1 MKRLIFFSVMCL
13 ACLRCSRE
21 TGESGTYTLYKE
33 YLIDSYVSVDHM
45 SISPVRGATFA
56 INCSGPVYSIT
67 SDDAANVATFKELAA
82 KKNDNF
88 KQEATVDAC
97 YSPGDYECF
106 AEDFTE
112 IHISSD
118 ISWDDKHSAGDSL
131 NDLCYFMAYSYASAL
146 NGELSYGALS
156 WIKKRV
162 NELTAADLELLSV
175 KSVWLGFFDSELS
188 ISKPQI
194 ITVSL
199 TKENGQILT
208 ASYKIA
214 GK

>member
-1 MKRLIFFSVMCL
+1 MLF
-13 ACLRCSRE
+13 
-21 TGESGTYTLYKE
+21 
-33 YLIDSYVSVDHM
+33 
-45 SISPVRGATFA
+45 
-56 INCSGPVYSIT
+56 
-67 SDDAANVATFKELAA
+67 
-82 KKNDNF
+82 
-88 KQEATVDAC
+88 
-97 YSPGDYECF
+97 
-106 AEDFTE
+106 
-112 IHISSD
+112 
-118 ISWDDKHSAGDSL
+118 
-131 NDLCYFMAYSYASAL
+131 YSYASAL

-156 WIKKRV
+156 WIEKRV

>member
-1 MKRLIFFSVMCL
+1 M
-13 ACLRCSRE
+13 
-21 TGESGTYTLYKE
+21 
-33 YLIDSYVSVDHM
+33 
-45 SISPVRGATFA
+45 
-56 INCSGPVYSIT
+56 
-67 SDDAANVATFKELAA
+67 
-82 KKNDNF
+82 
-88 KQEATVDAC
+88 
-97 YSPGDYECF
+97 
-106 AEDFTE
+106 
-112 IHISSD
+112 
-118 ISWDDKHSAGDSL
+118 
-131 NDLCYFMAYSYASAL
+131 
-146 NGELSYGALS
+146 
-156 WIKKRV
+156 